1 MYPVSTYVLIEC
13 LQTFLSTSITFMSD
27 IKYVEFICCLDIA
40 VCDSLTQYI
49 FVYEPNKKH
58 LFTL

>member
-1 MYPVSTYVLIEC
+1 
-13 LQTFLSTSITFMSD
+13 MSD